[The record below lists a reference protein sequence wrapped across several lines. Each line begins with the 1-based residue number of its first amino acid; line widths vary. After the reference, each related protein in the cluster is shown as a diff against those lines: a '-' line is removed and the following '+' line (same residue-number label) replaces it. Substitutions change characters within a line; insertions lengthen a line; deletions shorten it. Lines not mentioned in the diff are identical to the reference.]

1 MLQSLNDA
9 ILSVTS
15 HRVPV
20 HVHQQVQACSEVATT
35 IAMLDRPILSS
46 TIVEEFLV
54 ASPVVSKLED
64 LIQKKI

>member
-9 ILSVTS
+9 ILSHTS
-15 HRVPV
+15 YKVPV
-20 HVHQQVQACSEVATT
+20 HMHQEVQTCCEVATT
-35 IAMLDRPILSS
+35 SAMKDRPALSS

>member
-15 HRVPV
+15 YKVPV
-20 HVHQQVQACSEVATT
+20 HMHQEVQNFCEVATT
-35 IAMLDRPILSS
+35 SAMGDQPATYS
-46 TIVEEFLV
+46 TIVKEFLV

-64 LIQKKI
+64 LIQKKK